1 MLVLLVLILVYNALK
16 LIFNLLHNLVNYKF
30 LMFIVI
36 NVDKEAFGT
45 QNSKNVNLILQT
57 YLSYI
62 IYNLKFI

>member
-16 LIFNLLHNLVNYKF
+16 LIFNLLPNLVNYKF